1 MSSTLFYACERV
13 INFMSKKANE
23 EALQKAYQEKVDQI
37 IPKPPVIKNIIWAFC
52 VGGIIC
58 VIGQFV
64 QNTFILDIGLNKKDA
79 AAATSIVMVFLGA
92 FLTGLGVYDEIGKR
106 AGAGSI
112 VPITGFANSI
122 VACAME
128 FKREGF
134 VFGIGAKMFVIA
146 GPVIVYGL
154 VTSFIVGIIH
164 WLRCF

>member
-1 MSSTLFYACERV
+1 MPSESNEDA
-13 INFMSKKANE
+13 IKKE
-23 EALQKAYQEKVDQI
+23 YQNRVDQI
-37 IPKPPVIKNIIWAFC
+37 IPKPPVIKNVIWAFC

-58 VIGQFV
+58 IIGQFV
-64 QNTFILDIGLNKKDA
+64 QNTFMNMDFIKKDA
-79 AAATSIVMVFLGA
+79 MAMTSVVMVFLGA
-92 FLTGLGVYDEIGKR
+92 FLTGLGIYDEIGKH
-106 AGAGSI
+106 AGAGSV

-154 VTSFIVGIIH
+154 VTAFIVGIIRF
-164 WLRCF
+164 LICYL

>member
-1 MSSTLFYACERV
+1 MPATSNDDA
-13 INFMSKKANE
+13 IKKE
-23 EALQKAYQEKVDQI
+23 YQKQVDQVT
-37 IPKPPVIKNIIWAFC
+37 PKPPVLKNIIWAFL
-52 VGGIIC
+52 VGGLIC
-58 VIGQFV
+58 VIGQFI
-64 QNTFILDIGLNKKDA
+64 QNTFMDMAFSKKDA
-79 AAATSIVMVFLGA
+79 LAMTSVVMVFLGA
-92 FLTGLGVYDEIGKR
+92 FLTGLGVYDKIGKK

-154 VTSFIVGIIH
+154 VTAFIVGLIRWINCY
-164 WLRCF
+164 L

>member
-1 MSSTLFYACERV
+1 LQK
-13 INFMSKKANE
+13 KKAE
-23 EALQKAYQEKVDQI
+23 EKVKKQYQDKVDKI
-37 IPKPPVIKNIIWAFC
+37 IPKPPMMKNLLWAFF
-52 VGGIIC
+52 VGGTIC

-64 QNTFILDIGLNKKDA
+64 QDYFMSMAIAKKDA
-79 AAATSIVMVFLGA
+79 AACTSVVMVFLGA
-92 FLTGLGVYDEIGKR
+92 FLTGIGIYDEIGKR
-106 AGAGSI
+106 GGAGSV

-154 VTSFIVGIIH
+154 VAAFVVGIIH
-164 WLRCF
+164 WFRVFY

>member
-1 MSSTLFYACERV
+1 MVDTP
-13 INFMSKKANE
+13 NE
-23 EALQKAYQEKVDQI
+23 EAIKKQYQDKVQKLT
-37 IPKPPVIKNIIWAFC
+37 PKPPVLKNVAWAFC

-58 VIGQFV
+58 VIGQLV
-64 QNTFILDIGLNKKDA
+64 QDSFISMAAMSKRDA

-92 FLTGLGVYDEIGKR
+92 FLTGLGVYDKIGKH

-154 VTSFIVGIIH
+154 VTSFFVGIARWIN
-164 WLRCF
+164 CFW

>member
-1 MSSTLFYACERV
+1 MT
-13 INFMSKKANE
+13 
-23 EALQKAYQEKVDQI
+23 
-37 IPKPPVIKNIIWAFC
+37 PKPPVLKNILWAFV
-52 VGGIIC
+52 VGGLIC
-58 VIGQFV
+58 VIGQ
-64 QNTFILDIGLNKKDA
+64 GLQDFFLSMELQKKDA
-79 AAATSIVMVFLGA
+79 AAATSITLVFLGA

-154 VTSFIVGIIH
+154 ITAFVVGLARWVH
-164 WLRCF
+164 VFW

>member
-1 MSSTLFYACERV
+1 MVDTP
-13 INFMSKKANE
+13 NE
-23 EALQKAYQEKVDQI
+23 EAIKKQYQKKVNEI
-37 IPKPPVIKNIIWAFC
+37 TPKPPVIKNVIWAFV

-58 VIGQFV
+58 LIGQFV
-64 QNTFILDIGLNKKDA
+64 QDYFISMELSKKDA
-79 AAATSIVMVFLGA
+79 AACTSIFMVFLGS
-92 FLTGLGVYDEIGKR
+92 FLTGIGVYDQIGKH

-122 VACAME
+122 VSCAME

-154 VTSFIVGIIH
+154 VTAWIVGIAR
-164 WLRCF
+164 WMNSFW

>member
-1 MSSTLFYACERV
+1 MQK
-13 INFMSKKANE
+13 KKAE
-23 EALQKAYQEKVDQI
+23 EKVKKQYQDKVDKI
-37 IPKPPVIKNIIWAFC
+37 IPKPPMMKNLLWAFF
-52 VGGIIC
+52 VGGTIC

-64 QNTFILDIGLNKKDA
+64 QDYFMSMAIAKKDA
-79 AAATSIVMVFLGA
+79 AACTSVVMVFLGA
-92 FLTGLGVYDEIGKR
+92 FLTGIGIYDEIGKR
-106 AGAGSI
+106 AGAGSV

-154 VTSFIVGIIH
+154 VAAFVVGIIH
-164 WLRCF
+164 WFRVFY

>member
-1 MSSTLFYACERV
+1 MVDTP
-13 INFMSKKANE
+13 NE
-23 EALQKAYQEKVDQI
+23 EAIKKQYQKNVEQVT
-37 IPKPPVIKNIIWAFC
+37 PKPPVLKNILWAFV
-52 VGGIIC
+52 VGGLIC
-58 VIGQFV
+58 VIGQGF
-64 QNTFILDIGLNKKDA
+64 QDFYLSMELAKKDA
-79 AAATSIVMVFLGA
+79 AAATSITMVFLGA

-134 VFGIGAKMFVIA
+134 VFGVGAKMFVIA

-154 VTSFIVGIIH
+154 VTAFIVGLARWIQVF
-164 WLRCF
+164 W

>member
-1 MSSTLFYACERV
+1 MVDTP
-13 INFMSKKANE
+13 NE
-23 EALQKAYQEKVDQI
+23 EAIKKQYQKNVEQVT
-37 IPKPPVIKNIIWAFC
+37 PKPPVLKNILWAFG
-52 VGGIIC
+52 VGGLIC
-58 VIGQFV
+58 VIGQ
-64 QNTFILDIGLNKKDA
+64 GLQDFFLSMELQKKDA
-79 AAATSIVMVFLGA
+79 AAATSITLVFLGA

-154 VTSFIVGIIH
+154 ITAFVVGLARWVH
-164 WLRCF
+164 VFW